1 MPRIMLYWGDNGE
14 QKQKFTI
21 LSGNNVMEKYKIRYD
36 FLRDKSDLIIE
47 TKVGFSTHTQQLRS
61 KG

>member
-21 LSGNNVMEKYKIRYD
+21 LSGNNVMEKYKIWYD

-47 TKVGFSTHTQQLRS
+47 TKVRFS
-61 KG
+61 KKKKKKVEV

>member
-47 TKVGFSTHTQQLRS
+47 TKVGFSTHIKKLRS